1 MLVITNR
8 NIVTQNFSNGVGD
21 HRAFGDKANSK
32 GPNEVRFAHADKI
45 NGKWQVRLVA
55 EPPGLTR
62 SNLPSLQEFNSL
74 RVNLTAKKRN
84 CVFFVHGFNQS
95 FEKNLEKSLA
105 MERKHNVEVVAF
117 SWPSNPGGSKLDEYR
132 HARRNALA
140 SIGALDSTLER
151 LALYIR
157 GPFDRDRLKTCN
169 VKFSFMAFSLG
180 NLLLQ
185 NYISGMLYDSE
196 TRIFDNVILC
206 QADVDSAAHEKWV
219 DLIRAG
225 QRVYVTINEYDWV
238 LKWAEIASRR
248 DRLGR
253 TAQNLV
259 SYRASYFDFSRGPKV
274 HNTHEFFH
282 IDTNPEIKNFFT
294 EVLNGRRGE
303 AVAGFTYDSRNN
315 SFGF

>member
-74 RVNLTAKKRN
+74 RVNLIAKKRN

-157 GPFDRDRLKTCN
+157 GPFDRDRLRRCN

-219 DLIRAG
+219 DLIQAG

-259 SYRASYFDFSRGPKV
+259 SDRASYFDFSRGLKV
-274 HNTHEFFH
+274 RNTHEFFSH
-282 IDTNPEIKNFFT
+282 RYK
-294 EVLNGRRGE
+294 
-303 AVAGFTYDSRNN
+303 SRDKELLYG
-315 SFGF
+315 SAEWSER